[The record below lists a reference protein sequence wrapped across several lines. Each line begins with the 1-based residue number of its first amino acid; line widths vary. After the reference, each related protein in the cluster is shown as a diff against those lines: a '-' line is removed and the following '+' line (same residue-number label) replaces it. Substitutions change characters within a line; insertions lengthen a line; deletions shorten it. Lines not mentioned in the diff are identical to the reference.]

1 MSSKRKAQKNKR
13 KKSEP
18 LRLAVLVSG
27 AGTTLQNLIDRTR
40 DGRLPQIEIAL
51 VISSRARALA
61 NAKAEA
67 AGIPLDVIRVK
78 DSPDVERFSAEIA
91 LSLDVYAVDLVV
103 HAGWLCYWRLPDQ
116 WLGKAIN
123 IHPALLPKFGGK
135 GMYGRHVHEAV
146 IAAGETESGATVHWV
161 NNAYDEGQIIRQ
173 ERCEVMPNDTPESL
187 AERVQT
193 LERDLLPRVIAHIR
207 DGRVRPPSKGDPRSP
222 KQAR

>member
-1 MSSKRKAQKNKR
+1 MSNKR
-13 KKSEP
+13 KGEKKKSKKSGP

-27 AGTTLQNLIDRTR
+27 GGTTLQNLIDRTR
-40 DGRLPQIEIAL
+40 DGRLPQVEISV
-51 VISSRARALA
+51 VISSRSPIAA

-67 AGIPLDVIRVK
+67 AGLPLDIICVK
-78 DSPDVERFSAEIA
+78 DFPKVESFSDQIT

-103 HAGWLCYWRLPDQ
+103 QAGWLCYWQLPNR

-173 ERCEVMPNDTPESL
+173 ERCEVGPDDTPEAL
-187 AERVQT
+187 AARVGA
-193 LERDLLPRVIAHIR
+193 LERELLPRVVAHIR
-207 DGRVRPPSKGDPRSP
+207 DGRVRPPNANRPPS
-222 KQAR
+222 